1 MKYNELLLN
10 HNYVSIKS
18 DDTTIKNTAEA
29 VATIAVNIAN
39 YGRGLSQE
47 AYSKLKTLDSS
58 ALVSWWEELE
68 AGLKKITGAD
78 KKMGKHMVY
87 KNFPKEVLDKSEMEY
102 WIPQVLMYW
111 GFPKEFFTEEEA
123 ARPKLKEKK
132 SAVILH
138 LADDS
143 DFKTA
148 KEIIQSIAKT
158 PAAWKPLEVQAMH
171 SFGHFINVPDIP
183 FKENLVNYAKYLMSK
198 NIEVHMNSATDV
210 LRIAAAF
217 SGADP
222 SLKDNFKFKSFSNKM
237 RRMFLNALNGF
248 PNLNEDVAA
257 RKELW
262 KRFLF
267 GLHAKSL
274 NGKYNNVVQIV
285 DDLYKDS
292 LHSFNSKVEVMLKNK
307 DIKVLDLL
315 SQRPG
320 VFKRRFVH
328 AMNLFG
334 DKAVYRFLKD
344 DVISKLTVFQL
355 TSLQAFL
362 SQKNENFYR
371 AFPPKGNWSKMQIV
385 ENKFSDQKVLDF
397 AIDGLK
403 KAIAKKV
410 PKVKMLDEKLKN
422 VKLPSAG
429 DTVKYTR
436 GTEVIIPDNMK
447 FLRIASYW
455 QAKQG
460 TVWFDNGV
468 NFFDSDWKSVGD
480 IAWNYPKLVMNKEV
494 VAAFSGDPVNSF
506 TAEKKACQV
515 IDIYMNK
522 LPSNVRYGVWNIL
535 CFSRVK
541 FSEVEEVMGCL
552 QWGEDPFACK
562 VFEPSRAQLT
572 FPVTGNYYTKYVCVF
587 DFLEKKM
594 ILLDADFKASVT
606 SAHYNASKL
615 EQVMPAFMEYIKGL
629 PSVYDVFEGA
639 VDKTGE
645 SYMLYSDKNVSLSGE
660 NAYVFKPENENNKF
674 NQIDI
679 NSIIS

>member
-10 HNYVSIKS
+10 NNYVSIKS
-18 DDTTIKNTAEA
+18 TDAVVKNTAEA

-47 AYSKLKTLDSS
+47 AYAKLQTLDSPD
-58 ALVSWWEELE
+58 LVSWWEELE

-111 GFPKEFFTEEEA
+111 GFPKELFAEEEKS
-123 ARPKLKEKK
+123 RPKLKEKK

-138 LADDS
+138 LADDVN
-143 DFKTA
+143 FKTA

-158 PAAWKPLEVQAMH
+158 PAAWKPLETQAMY
-171 SFGHFINVPDIP
+171 SFGHFINVTDIP

-222 SLKDNFKFKSFSNKM
+222 SLKDKFKFKSFSNKM
-237 RRMFLNALNGF
+237 RRLFLYALKGFSILNADG
-248 PNLNEDVAA
+248 AA

-267 GLHAKSL
+267 GLHVKSL
-274 NGKYNNVVQIV
+274 NGKYGNVANIV
-285 DDLYKDS
+285 EELYKDS
-292 LHSFNSKVEVMLKNK
+292 LYSFNSKVEVMLKNK
-307 DIKVLDLL
+307 DVKVLDLL

-328 AMNLFG
+328 VMNLFG
-334 DKAVYRFLKD
+334 NKAVSRFLKD
-344 DVISKLTVFQL
+344 DVIDKLTVFQL
-355 TSLQAFL
+355 TSLQSFL

-371 AFPPKGNWSKMQIV
+371 AFPPKGNWAKMQIV
-385 ENKFSDQKVLDF
+385 ENKYSDQKVLDF
-397 AIDGLK
+397 AINGLK
-403 KAIAKKV
+403 KVIAKKV

-436 GTEVIIPDNMK
+436 GTEVIIPNNMK

-455 QAKQG
+455 QATKG

-468 NFFDSDWKSVGD
+468 NFFDSNWKSVGD
-480 IAWNYPKLVMNKEV
+480 IAWNYPSLSMNGDI

-515 IDIYMNK
+515 IDIYMDK
-522 LPSNVRYGVWNIL
+522 LPANVRYGVWNVL
-535 CFSRVK
+535 CYSRVK

-552 QWGEDPFACK
+552 QWGEYPYAGK
-562 VFEPSRAQLT
+562 VYENSRAQLT
-572 FPVTGNYYTKYVCVF
+572 FPISGDYYTKYVCVF
-587 DFLEKKM
+587 DFFEKKM
-594 ILLDADFKASVT
+594 VLLDATFKANVS
-606 SAHYNASKL
+606 SAYYNSSTL
-615 EQVMPAFMEYIKGL
+615 EKVMPAFMEYIKGL
-629 PSVYDVFEGA
+629 PSIYDVFEGA
-639 VDKTGE
+639 VDKSGDT
-645 SYMLYSDKNVSLSGE
+645 YMLYSDKNISLSGE
-660 NAYVFKPENENNKF
+660 NAYVFKPENEKNTF